1 MPQITIHISC
11 ESEADL
17 TLEESGFSEEQCKDA
32 KTLLEHIRTEWSGS
46 RSSFLS
52 DFDMLYDMDVKIGVT
67 RVGDVH
73 PDQLTLDGEPAT
85 LPPQHTW
92 ADWS

>member
-1 MPQITIHISC
+1 MPDITIHISC
-11 ESEADL
+11 SSEVDL
-17 TLEESGFSEEQCKDA
+17 TCESSGFTDEQCKDA
-32 KTLLEHIRTEWSGS
+32 KTLLAYIREEYDGAKET
-46 RSSFLS
+46 FLA

-67 RVGDVH
+67 RVGDTN
-73 PDQLTLDGEPAT
+73 PNQLTLDGEPAT